1 MIEALG
7 LVFGGL
13 SRLGQHWMD
22 LKEKQAERNHE
33 AVMYDKQIALAD
45 KKYAQDLELRQ
56 VEGNFAEAAAEWS
69 AMEAA
74 IKAQA
79 TEAQAAGGKVA
90 AFSALMRPFLT
101 FWHAVVIYS
110 VVKVAL
116 FTLALTGGLDWASA
130 VTEIY
135 GESDK
140 ALCMSMIGFW
150 FADRSLRHRFK

>member
-13 SRLGQHWMD
+13 SRLWQHHME
-22 LKEKQAERNHE
+22 LKDKQAERNHE

-45 KKYAQDLELRQ
+45 KKHVHDVELRQ
-56 VEGNFAEAAAEWS
+56 VEGTFAEAAAEWS

-79 TEAQAAGGKVA
+79 SEAQAAGGWVTK
-90 AFSALMRPFLT
+90 FSAFMRPFLT
-101 FWHAVVIYS
+101 FWHAIVVYS

-116 FTLALTGGLDWASA
+116 FILALDGGLPWADA
-130 VTEIY
+130 ITHIY

-140 ALCMSMIGFW
+140 ALCMSMVGFW
-150 FADRSLRHRFK
+150 FADRSLRKKF

>member
-13 SRLGQHWMD
+13 SRLWQHQME
-22 LKEKQAERNHE
+22 LKDKDAERKHE
-33 AVMYDKQIALAD
+33 AVMYDKQIALAE
-45 KKYAQDLELRQ
+45 KKHVQDVELRQ

-79 TEAQAAGGKVA
+79 TEAQAAGGLVA
-90 AFSALMRPFLT
+90 KFSAFMRPFLT
-101 FWHAVVIYS
+101 FWHAIVVYTA
-110 VVKVAL
+110 VKVAL
-116 FTLALTGGLDWASA
+116 FILALNGGLSWADA
-130 VTEIY
+130 IVHIY

-140 ALCMSMIGFW
+140 ALCMSMVGFW
-150 FADRSLRHRFK
+150 FADRSLRKRF

>member
-22 LKEKQAERNHE
+22 LKEKQAERDHE
-33 AVMYDKQIALAD
+33 HRMFDKQIELAD
-45 KKYAQDLELRQ
+45 KRHVHDAELRQ
-56 VEGNFAEAAAEWS
+56 MDGAFADGAAEWA

-79 TEAQAAGGKVA
+79 DEASKAGGWVA
-90 AFSALMRPFLT
+90 QFSAGMRPFLT
-101 FWHAVVIYS
+101 FWHAVVIYT

-116 FTLALTGGLDWASA
+116 FILALDGGLAWADA
-130 VTEIY
+130 ITHIY

-140 ALCMSMIGFW
+140 ALCMSMVGFW
-150 FADRSLRHRFK
+150 FADRSLRRKF

>member
-7 LVFGGL
+7 LVFGGV
-13 SRLGQHWMD
+13 SRLWQHHME
-22 LKEKQAERNHE
+22 LKDKDAERKHE

-45 KKYAQDLELRQ
+45 KKQAHDVELRTMD
-56 VEGNFAEAAAEWS
+56 GNFAESAAEWS

-79 TEAQAAGGKVA
+79 SEAQAAGGWVA
-90 AFSALMRPFLT
+90 KFSAFMRPFLT
-101 FWHAVVIYS
+101 FWHAVVMYS

-116 FTLALTGGLDWASA
+116 FILALDGGLAWADA
-130 VTEIY
+130 ITHIY

-140 ALCMSMIGFW
+140 ALCMSMVGFW
-150 FADRSLRHRFK
+150 FADRSLRKKF